1 MMTIGGTQ
9 TKPMRS
15 ITFMTRMPITN
26 GRGVTG
32 ARASGLRSIRRFGNE
47 KRRPQKGRRCRS
59 RRMLV
64 IKTGDPGGTRTTGL
78 RFRKPPLYPAE
89 LRGHTPQINI
99 LGKVPRAI
107 AGNRRVLGAW
117 LHL

>member
-1 MMTIGGTQ
+1 
-9 TKPMRS
+9 
-15 ITFMTRMPITN
+15 
-26 GRGVTG
+26 
-32 ARASGLRSIRRFGNE
+32 
-47 KRRPQKGRRCRS
+47 
-59 RRMLV
+59 MLV

-107 AGNRRVLGAW
+107 VGDRRVLDAWPHLGPVLGRYQRTLLSYGVTQELLPHFASQFQGEAIRAYINRPGA
-117 LHL
+117 LI